1 MLRLLAVLT
10 LAVPAAFGA
19 GLLPNDHPDEGMPP
33 RPSYAYEQVV
43 DVSALPRP
51 NGWVIVPIVVG
62 EATEFELAVEHGN
75 ITARDASWGDAVL
88 FGNEETGY
96 SSASGSGSASSLL
109 EASARG
115 STLRCCH
122 ANAPLF
128 PWASWSGGSS
138 STSGEL
144 QAGAYNLVLMVANV
158 ETYDVEVT
166 LRTTRNV
173 ARVGEATTGTTVH
186 AFDLVADAREAT
198 TRVSA
203 LGIGVSSPGGAA
215 SHAWTSQGTGYLS
228 LWAHAQGGPTA
239 KLAVDLPGVGAQQAT
254 LDDGY
259 AYAQVFG
266 AGDFRL
272 KLTDLD
278 EGRLS
283 GPLAQQGGYVTASGI
298 YADLP
303 LVAHAH
309 FWDAGQFE

>member
-1 MLRLLAVLT
+1 MLRLLALAT
-10 LAVPAAFGA
+10 LVVPAAFGV
-19 GLLPNDHPDEGMPP
+19 GFLPSDHPEDGLPP
-33 RPSYAYEQVV
+33 RPSYGYEQVV

-51 NGWVIVPIVVG
+51 NGWIIVPIVVSEG
-62 EATEFELAVEHGN
+62 TEFELAVEHGN
-75 ITARDASWGDAVL
+75 ITSRDGSWGDAVL

-115 STLRCCH
+115 SSVRCCH

-144 QAGAYNLVLMVANV
+144 QAGAYQLVLLVANV
-158 ETYDVEVT
+158 ETYDVEVA
-166 LRTTRNV
+166 LRTTRDV
-173 ARVGEATTGTTVH
+173 ARVGEATTGTTVR
-186 AFDLVADAREAT
+186 AFDLVVDAREAT

-203 LGIGVSSPGGAA
+203 LGIAVASPGGAA
-215 SHAWTSQGTGYLS
+215 SRAWTSQETGYLA
-228 LWAHAQGGPTA
+228 LWAHAQGGPSA

-254 LDDGY
+254 LDEGY
-259 AYAQVFG
+259 AYAQVFA
-266 AGDFRL
+266 AGDFRV

-283 GPLAQQGGYVTASGI
+283 GPVAQQGYVSASGL

-303 LVAHAH
+303 LAAHAH
-309 FWDAGQFE
+309 FWDAGRFE